1 MAAFDG
7 DDELVAE
14 LSRTLVQSRV
24 DTDRLNDQYEGVARL
39 QQLGLAIPPELSIF
53 TVPLGWGRVTVD
65 AVERRLDVLG
75 LRGGR

>member
-24 DTDRLNDQYEGVARL
+24 DTDRLNDQYEGV
-39 QQLGLAIPPELSIF
+39 G
-53 TVPLGWGRVTVD
+53 
-65 AVERRLDVLG
+65 
-75 LRGGR
+75 GGR